1 MRSRAGAGRGSEAVK
16 GPSRAQ
22 LPAAAGGTPVRSTP
36 LPFYRA
42 AVNEDDINAVADAM
56 RSGWLTSGPRA
67 VEFENRIRDY
77 CGVGNAIAVSSCSEA
92 MFLALKALGVGPG
105 HEVVTSPN
113 TFAST
118 VHAIIHTGATPVLA
132 DIERETLCVD
142 PDAVR
147 ACMGEKTR
155 ALLPVHFG
163 GQACRIEALV
173 ALAAGSG
180 VDVVED
186 AAHAFGARV
195 GGRRL
200 GGESRATAFSFYATK
215 NLTTAEGGAITT
227 NDDDLAR
234 RLRLLGYHGMSRD
247 SWSRYSDRGSWYYE
261 VEMPGFKCNL
271 SDVHAALGLAQLD
284 RIDALLEKR
293 REIAAAL
300 SAVLGAC
307 DALELPRERP
317 GNWHTWHLYVVQL
330 RSGAL
335 RIGRDEFIAALRAEN
350 IGSSVHFIPVHRHP
364 FFRPYLTRDASFPV
378 SDDYYSRCVS
388 LPIFPDM
395 TAQDVHD
402 VAEAV
407 TRIADHYRAG

>member
-1 MRSRAGAGRGSEAVK
+1 VTQ
-16 GPSRAQ
+16 PSRPQ
-22 LPAAAGGTPVRSTP
+22 LPAVAGGTPVRSTP

-42 AVNEDDINAVADAM
+42 AVGEDDIAAVTSAL

-77 CGVGNAIAVSSCSEA
+77 CGVGNAIVVSSCSEA
-92 MFLALKALGVGPG
+92 MFLALKALDVGPG
-105 HEVVTSPN
+105 DEVVTSPI

-132 DIERETLCVD
+132 DIERETLCVA

-147 ACMGEKTR
+147 AAMGAKTR

-163 GQACRIEALV
+163 GQACRIDEIV
-173 ALAAGSG
+173 AMAAERG

-186 AAHAFGARV
+186 AAHSFGARV
-195 GGRRL
+195 GDRRL
-200 GGESRATAFSFYATK
+200 GGVGHATAFSFYATK

-227 NDDDLAR
+227 NDDALAQ

-261 VEMPGFKCNL
+261 VEVPGYKCNL
-271 SDVHAALGLAQLD
+271 SDLHAALGLAQLE
-284 RIDALLEKR
+284 RIDALLERR
-293 REIAAAL
+293 REIAAAM
-300 SAVLGAC
+300 SAALAGC
-307 DALELPRERP
+307 DAIELPRERP

-330 RSGAL
+330 RLDAL
-335 RIGRDEFIAALRAEN
+335 RIGRDEFIKALRAEN
-350 IGSSVHFIPVHRHP
+350 IGSSVHFIPIHRHP
-364 FFRPYLTRDASFPV
+364 FFRPWLPRDANFPV

-395 TAQDVHD
+395 TAEDVHD
-402 VAEAV
+402 VAAAV
-407 TRIADHYRAG
+407 TRIAEYYRAG

>member
-1 MRSRAGAGRGSEAVK
+1 MK
-16 GPSRAQ
+16 GPARAR
-22 LPAAAGGTPVRSTP
+22 LPAVAGGTPVRDTP

-42 AVNEDDINAVADAM
+42 AVDEADIAAVSDAL

-105 HEVVTSPN
+105 HEVVTSPV

-142 PDAVR
+142 PDEIR
-147 ACMGEKTR
+147 ARMGAKTR
-155 ALLPVHFG
+155 ALLPVHFA
-163 GQACRIEALV
+163 GQACRIEEIV
-173 ALAAGSG
+173 ALAAERG

-186 AAHAFGARV
+186 AAHSFGARV
-195 GGRRL
+195 AGRRL
-200 GGESRATAFSFYATK
+200 GSEGRATTFSFYATK

-247 SWSRYSDRGSWYYE
+247 SWSRYADRGSWYYE
-261 VEMPGFKCNL
+261 VEMPGYKCNL
-271 SDVHAALGLAQLD
+271 SDVHAALGLAQLA
-284 RIDALLEKR
+284 RIDGLLERR

-300 SAVLGAC
+300 SAALGDC
-307 DALELPRERP
+307 DAVELPLERP
-317 GNWHTWHLYVVQL
+317 GNWHTWHLYVIQL
-330 RSGAL
+330 RPGAL

-350 IGSSVHFIPVHRHP
+350 VGSSVHFIPIHRHP
-364 FFRPYLTRDASFPV
+364 FFRPYLPRDARFPV

-395 TAQDVHD
+395 TAGDVRD

-407 TRIADHYRAG
+407 TRIADHFRAG